1 MSIGGTS
8 PAGEKISNSRSW
20 RKSLDSDG
28 SILSNRQPECYP
40 DSDCLREDKQIASKA
55 VLFVINSARKGAVP
69 LCSSIAELLRENRRL
84 QKTVEAQNRLIKL
97 LRNMP
102 PAFRGSTSTDSQTCP
117 RSSSTSTDSQTC
129 PRSSSTSTDSQTCPR
144 SSSTSTDS
152 QTCPRS
158 SSTSTDS
165 QTCPRSSSTS
175 SSSSPSTLLST
186 TEDLWSPSSSSGRQ
200 SSSSQGESRSPH
212 SSMLPPLVALKESAD
227 TLFKHRP
234 QSKGVCSSDI
244 QTHAKDHVAKSPAV
258 QASNAEHCPRPR
270 NVQRKNAGTLQQQAF
285 KKYGGGIQ
293 TLSCKDQEVAENDV
307 KHQQKGNNKTR
318 RLPSEQREQEM
329 SSLPGHSS
337 ESSCSLGQFD
347 VSSTDRKQHLKLDD
361 WVLLERKLKGVVRYI
376 GFLATTNTKEI
387 FVGVELDR
395 PCGESDGEMYGKRYF
410 TCKPNHGT
418 FTPISDIQKLSKPT
432 APRDSGNTA
441 VNMPDSSDSDCSR
454 RTSRKS
460 CRKSL
465 RRTRNQLHINALVHC
480 EPLIR
485 VASDKST
492 EAHSSHPVQRDYN
505 RVTPLPSL
513 APGYTTEHSRP
524 VDMKGFQKAF

>member
-1 MSIGGTS
+1 
-8 PAGEKISNSRSW
+8 
-20 RKSLDSDG
+20 
-28 SILSNRQPECYP
+28 
-40 DSDCLREDKQIASKA
+40 
-55 VLFVINSARKGAVP
+55 
-69 LCSSIAELLRENRRL
+69 
-84 QKTVEAQNRLIKL
+84 
-97 LRNMP
+97 MP
-102 PAFRGSTSTDSQTCP
+102 PAFRG
-117 RSSSTSTDSQTC
+117 
-129 PRSSSTSTDSQTCPR
+129 STSTDSQTCPR

-186 TEDLWSPSSSSGRQ
+186 TE
-200 SSSSQGESRSPH
+200 
-212 SSMLPPLVALKESAD
+212 
-227 TLFKHRP
+227 
-234 QSKGVCSSDI
+234 SDI

-418 FTPISDIQKLSKPT
+418 FTPISDIQKLVLGLCIFLFPMTPAFIRAAFMPIHVYSGLLIFGTVIAT
-432 APRDSGNTA
+432 ALMGITEKLFFALKNPAYKDSPPEAVFINTLGLLIVVFGGTVLWMVTRPSWKRPGEEA
-441 VNMPDSSDSDCSR
+441 STFKQDGRVSSVTENELNLNSFDKATMESS
-454 RTSRKS
+454 SEPWKRKL
-460 CRKSL
+460 KLEETGL
-465 RRTRNQLHINALVHC
+465 R
-480 EPLIR
+480 
-485 VASDKST
+485 ST
-492 EAHSSHPVQRDYN
+492 
-505 RVTPLPSL
+505 
-513 APGYTTEHSRP
+513 
-524 VDMKGFQKAF
+524 M

>member
-117 RSSSTSTDSQTC
+117 HSSSTSADSQTCPRSSSTSTHSQICPRSSSTSTDSQAC

-144 SSSTSTDS
+144 SSSTF
-152 QTCPRS
+152 
-158 SSTSTDS
+158 SST
-165 QTCPRSSSTS
+165 
-175 SSSSPSTLLST
+175 SPSTLLST
-186 TEDLWSPSSSSGRQ
+186 TEDQWSPSSSSGRQ

-212 SSMLPPLVALKESAD
+212 SSTLPPLVALKESAD
-227 TLFKHRP
+227 TLTKHRP
-234 QSKGVCSSDI
+234 QGKGSDI
-244 QTHAKDHVAKSPAV
+244 QPHAKDHVAKSPVV
-258 QASNAEHCPRPR
+258 QASNEEHCPRPR
-270 NVQRKNAGTLQQQAF
+270 NIQRKNPGTLQQQAF
-285 KKYGGGIQ
+285 KKYGGAIQ

-318 RLPSEQREQEM
+318 QLPSEQREQEM

-361 WVLLERKLKGVVRYI
+361 WVLLERKLKGVVRFI
-376 GFLATTNTKEI
+376 GCLATTNTKEI
-387 FVGVELDR
+387 VAGVELDR
-395 PCGESDGEMYGKRYF
+395 PCGESDGEIYGKRYF

-432 APRDSGNTA
+432 APPDSGNTA

-454 RTSRKS
+454 STSRKS
-460 CRKSL
+460 CRRSL

-513 APGYTTEHSRP
+513 SPGYTTERSRP
-524 VDMKGFQKAF
+524 VDMKGFQKGF